1 MSKLTTCPACGG
13 SGNCPCGDCNKP
25 CYTCNATGQVAAEQ
39 PECECGHTKG
49 QHYPGGQCVFAGCK
63 SICGTPPTEAREL
76 EGQVKTVLLAYGLN
90 TVSELAEANGIKA
103 LTALITTEANRLA
116 GERVSRTKVE
126 LTKELRAIFHAK
138 REGEPMF
145 DFAAVLDNQIEA
157 FEKDLTTYTKG
168 HNHDK

>member
-1 MSKLTTCPACGG
+1 MDDP
-13 SGNCPCGDCNKP
+13 KP
-25 CYTCNATGQVAAEQ
+25 
-39 PECECGHTKG
+39 
-49 QHYPGGQCVFAGCK
+49 
-63 SICGTPPTEAREL
+63 
-76 EGQVKTVLLAYGLN
+76 
-90 TVSELAEANGIKA
+90 

-168 HNHDK
+168 HQS